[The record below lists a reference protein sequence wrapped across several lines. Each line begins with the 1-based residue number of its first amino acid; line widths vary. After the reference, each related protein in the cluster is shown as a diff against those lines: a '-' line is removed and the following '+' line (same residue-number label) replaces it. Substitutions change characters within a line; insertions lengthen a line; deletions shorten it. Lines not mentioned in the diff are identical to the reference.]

1 MIIHLR
7 IRRVISYMSNAVDST
22 TIVQNFINTSSCRN
36 IYSHEGWH
44 IIKPFWYSKMYGS
57 DAFMYICVYFT
68 CMCYEGK
75 WQTCHSERPSQVEEW
90 ANKSIMKFSEDKC
103 KVLHL
108 GREKRWQQYRLG
120 CLAGMHLSREQHEPA
135 ATPGPAW
142 WPMWHSP
149 TGLVTRFIDSS
160 RHSKEWIGAQHSQGS
175 SQEQKELEA
184 GTRLDISTAAVWLT
198 ARDSAEMG
206 SWAGALGG
214 GPRGGWAGQLS
225 SWCAQGVDTPV
236 LTIPGYAGGH
246 EVDRGQLCV
255 LTAKAVWVE
264 QCPVERVIPP
274 CSVLI
279 QPHLDIAYSFGPLIQ
294 GRSCKTRIH
303 WRPSSWP
310 GLEYLPCEGGW
321 GYWACA
327 SCILR
332 KRQLQQGLT
341 AAPWYQLRGYQ
352 EDLWCVVE
360 G

>member
-1 MIIHLR
+1 MHLCIYVYILHACVMKENGKPAIQR
-7 IRRVISYMSNAVDST
+7 DRARLRSGPTRALWNSVKTNAKSCIWEGRNAGSNT
-22 TIVQNFINTSSCRN
+22 
-36 IYSHEGWH
+36 
-44 IIKPFWYSKMYGS
+44 GS
-57 DAFMYICVYFT
+57 
-68 CMCYEGK
+68 
-75 WQTCHSERPSQVEEW
+75 
-90 ANKSIMKFSEDKC
+90 
-103 KVLHL
+103 
-108 GREKRWQQYRLG
+108 G
-120 CLAGMHLSREQHEPA
+120 CLAGMHLIREQHEPA

-160 RHSKEWIGAQHSQGS
+160 RHTKGWIVAQHSQGS

-184 GTRLDISTAAVWLT
+184 GTGLDTGTAAVWLT

-214 GPRGGWAGQLS
+214 GPRVGWAGQLS
-225 SWCAQGVDTPV
+225 SWCAQGADTPV
-236 LTIPGYAGGH
+236 LTRPGYAGGDK
-246 EVDRGQLCV
+246 VDMGQLCA
-255 LTAKAVWVE
+255 LSAKAVWVE

-279 QPHLDIAYSFGPLIQ
+279 QPHLDTAYTFGPLIQ

-332 KRQLQQGLT
+332 KRQL
-341 AAPWYQLRGYQ
+341 
-352 EDLWCVVE
+352 
-360 G
+360 